1 MSVSLHDQEAAAKL
15 LPDLL
20 AEEERLQF
28 TRFSNDDALALGCK
42 LIALAKQREPFK
54 AITVAISRNDQL
66 LFHHAMVGT
75 TVDNE
80 NWIRRK
86 TNTVNRLQHSSY
98 YIGRLLTSKGE
109 TTMEKNYMVP
119 VADYACHGGAFPL
132 LIRDVGCV
140 GVIVVSGLRQDHD
153 HELVTQGIR
162 EYIAEQEQK

>member
-1 MSVSLHDQEAAAKL
+1 MSALLQEAAAKL

-20 AEEERLQF
+20 VEEEHLQF
-28 TRFSNDDALALGCK
+28 TRFSNGDALDLGCK
-42 LIALAKQREPFK
+42 LIDLAKQRQPFK
-54 AITVAISRNDQL
+54 AVTVAISRNDQL
-66 LFHHAMVGT
+66 LFHHAMAGT

-98 YIGRLLTSKGE
+98 YIGRLLASKGE

-132 LIRDVGCV
+132 FIRGVGCV

-162 EYIAEQEQK
+162 EYIAEQERQ